1 VFDANAVATALPVS
15 VQSLLTARVDRLAP
29 RDRTLLQAAAVIGRR
44 FDAHLLA
51 AVDGRGDV
59 ESRLA
64 DLVHLDDKCGDH
76 AFKHALVRDALY
88 QSLLTGPRTAL
99 HLKIAEEVERR
110 NANRLAEAAETL
122 AHHYGQTDRFEKA
135 FAYLALAG
143 AKSLGLYS
151 LEEAEKYLAVATALL
166 ESTPECAS
174 DQQVAELLVDYT
186 LLSNLSMR
194 FSSATKIV
202 ERFKFRLDRLGANP
216 SWVLVQHHYVFALC
230 ASARLR
236 EAQAA

>member
-1 VFDANAVATALPVS
+1 M
-15 VQSLLTARVDRLAP
+15 
-29 RDRTLLQAAAVIGRR
+29 
-44 FDAHLLA
+44 
-51 AVDGRGDV
+51 RGFL
-59 ESRLA
+59 R
-64 DLVHLDDKCGDH
+64 
-76 AFKHALVRDALY
+76 RDALY

-110 NANRLAEAAETL
+110 NDNRLVEAAETL
-122 AHHYGQTDRFEKA
+122 AHHYGQTNRFDKA

-151 LEEAEKYLAVATALL
+151 LEEAEKYLAAAIALL
-166 ESTPECAS
+166 ELNPECAS

-216 SWVLVQHHYVFALC
+216 SCVFITPLRLCPVLVRKASGSQSC
-230 ASARLR
+230 AGRIVRGGPEARR
-236 EAQAA
+236 C